1 MVGHLWSELTYEKGR
16 PSFQQPTKEKYH
28 YLQLSFK
35 AKPIWNEKIVFC
47 GHFGMKKVVP
57 VVILV

>member
-1 MVGHLWSELTYEKGR
+1 MVGYLWTELTYEKGR

-35 AKPIWNEKIVFC
+35 AKPIWNEKIVF
-47 GHFGMKKVVP
+47 GPSLGSFPYHRPKR
-57 VVILV
+57 